1 MRGKI
6 GGGNLNISSCS
17 DHLLRLKGFL
27 CRAAT
32 VVVVQATAVD
42 SGSMSCALS
51 SPTQSGDL
59 KILIEAST
67 ASS

>member
-6 GGGNLNISSCS
+6 GGGNLSISSCS

-32 VVVVQATAVD
+32 VKVVQAITVD
-42 SGSMSCALS
+42 SDSMNYALS
-51 SPTQSGDL
+51 FPT
-59 KILIEAST
+59 K
-67 ASS
+67 